1 MLSDYIYYG
10 GIGLIGMAGSFGIL
24 SIINPDLG
32 KRIFWNTIKGY
43 HYIKFNYNKVK
54 KGYDNI
60 NMTSLKEQELP
71 KMTYMGYK
79 IKDGT
84 TFKCKKLKE
93 WYEYNDKF
101 DLEIVIHKDD
111 DDTEYY
117 KIINE
122 KNTIENDKFEKCE
135 PIFIQVEIE
144 QNGER
149 TSIHENLKPFY
160 LNFNMILDK
169 KFLKWYLEKFYAMV
183 LNEKYKLHIIDNNIN
198 LFQIDENQSIHL
210 FKENGLSKYN
220 IIN

>member
-1 MLSDYIYYG
+1 MLSEFIYYG
-10 GIGLIGMAGSFGIL
+10 GISLIGIASTVGII

-32 KRIFWNTIKGY
+32 KCMFWNTIKGY
-43 HYIKFNYNKVK
+43 HYMKLKYHKVK
-54 KGYDNI
+54 KGYDDI
-60 NMTSLKEQELP
+60 NMLSLKEQELP
-71 KMTYMGYK
+71 ETTYMGYK

-84 TFKCKKLKE
+84 TFKCKKLKD
-93 WYEYNDKF
+93 WYEYNEDF

-111 DDTEYY
+111 NMEYY
-117 KIINE
+117 KIING
-122 KNTIENDKFEKCE
+122 KNNIENDEFEKCE

-149 TSIHENLKPFY
+149 TSIHEKLKPFY

-169 KFLKWYLEKFYAMV
+169 KFLKWYLEKFYAMI
-183 LNEKYKLHIIDNNIN
+183 LDEKYKLHIIDNNIN